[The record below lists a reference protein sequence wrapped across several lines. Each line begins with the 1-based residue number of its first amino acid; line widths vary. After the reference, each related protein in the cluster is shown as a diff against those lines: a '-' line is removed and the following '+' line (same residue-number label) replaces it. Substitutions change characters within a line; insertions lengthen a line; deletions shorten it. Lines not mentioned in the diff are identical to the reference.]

1 MTTQEISLK
10 NLAYILATGLGVG
23 YTPIAPG
30 TAGSF
35 VALCLFWV
43 LPFSYSTWL
52 IICLIS
58 LVIGIWSANIVERDK
73 GKDPGLVVIDE
84 FVGQWITL
92 LFLPKSIILY
102 ITGFLL
108 FRAFDIIKPFP
119 ADKSQNIKG
128 GLGVMIDDVI
138 VGIYVNI
145 LLQLYVYFF
154 Q

>member
-1 MTTQEISLK
+1 MNTQAISLK

-58 LVIGIWSANIVERDK
+58 FVIGIWSANIVERDK

-92 LFLPKSIILY
+92 LFLPKAIILY
-102 ITGFLL
+102 ISGFLL
-108 FRAFDIIKPFP
+108 FRVFDIIKPFP